1 MIEMEIYER
10 KNEQGLVTHAMD
22 ICYFRKKRMPSMSTM
37 TKRGVEVENEND
49 HERSLIFWHDYC
61 QTIFKLN
68 VLYLVNFT
76 EIMRSPYCHG

>member
-10 KNEQGLVTHAMD
+10 KNEQGLVTHAME

-49 HERSLIFWHDYC
+49 HERSLIFWCARLLSNHI
-61 QTIFKLN
+61 QMGLTICHS
-68 VLYLVNFT
+68 T
-76 EIMRSPYCHG
+76 EIV

>member
-10 KNEQGLVTHAMD
+10 KNEQGLVVHAMD

-49 HERSLIFWHDYC
+49 HELSLIFWSARLLYC

-68 VLYLVNFT
+68 VFYT
-76 EIMRSPYCHG
+76 W